1 MRKHSELKE
10 ISDSLLQY
18 ELLQPPFKA
27 NGDIVSNFKNRI
39 DCYLEAIDKIRKD
52 YPDNE
57 TIKEV
62 KKRSISITTFSN
74 KISETLTHYLNGNI
88 KEAYNTFNQAI
99 IGSPAMKN
107 HIYQMTVPLTKLC
120 NRRTPLFR
128 VRKSES
134 ILKNRKEL
142 FHIPFSQ
149 RHLVSAQRFSVS
161 GLPCLYLGTSI
172 FVCWQEMGKPD
183 FDKLYISSFITDDES
198 SQIRI
203 LDLGYNLTSALRST
217 PSEHSFLFEPERI
230 DEYNNED
237 YSDFPDP
244 INDKVSKLI
253 AWPLVL
259 ACNYTKEH
267 EHANFHKEYIIPNLL
282 MQWISS
288 DSNKD
293 ISGISYRSTKILNQ
307 KDSDIG
313 INVILPPKM
322 ERITVPNTLYCPE
335 LKRTFKVTN
344 PVSWAVF
351 STLKATPNFHSPTAI
366 RYQTNGPAKGWIE
379 DFDES
384 LVEYYD
390 NTTFRKVEVLIHQ
403 MMKHEYLP
411 DGGDLAAES

>member
-62 KKRSISITTFSN
+62 KKRSNSITAFSN

-128 VRKSES
+128 VRKSEN

-293 ISGISYRSTKILNQ
+293 ISGIAYRSTKILNQ

>member
-1 MRKHSELKE
+1 MRKYSELKE

-74 KISETLTHYLNGNI
+74 KISETLNHYLNGNI

-128 VRKSES
+128 VRKSEN
-134 ILKNRKEL
+134 ILKNREEL

-183 FDKLYISSFITDDES
+183 FDKLYISSFITEDES